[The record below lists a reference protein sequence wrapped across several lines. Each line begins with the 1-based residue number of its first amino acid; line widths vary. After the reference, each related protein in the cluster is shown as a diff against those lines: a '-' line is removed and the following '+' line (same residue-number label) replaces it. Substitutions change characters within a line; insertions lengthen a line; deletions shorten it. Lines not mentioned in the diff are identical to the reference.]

1 MSASSES
8 SAPSLS
14 PGAEWR
20 AEALSVLV
28 ALWNRRGVVGVE
40 DVESVVPDGAAE
52 LDLRDLIAELSAA
65 GVEITIEEGDRYGPA
80 GASVLSRYYRD
91 IGQGKLL
98 DAAGERILARRQ
110 RQGVMRRVRAVSR
123 TVAGADAA
131 VAVCRAAAA
140 GQCPVS
146 DVVVDEVG
154 KRGRP
159 ALAVAAGRAQAAID
173 ACVLAET
180 KLACRAGSRSVVSG
194 RARVRMSQAVQ
205 ALGLS
210 VAGIDQMVLAV
221 KRALHAAR
229 VFEGQRLLRVG
240 SGGRRCSRRRASFS
254 RLLQGLD
261 SAAFLEAAERRAE
274 QGAAG
279 AEVARRKLI
288 EMNLRLVISFAKRMY
303 RPDLGVSFPD
313 LVQEGNLGLMKAV
326 ERFDPAQG
334 RFSTYA
340 AWWIR
345 QAMKRAVSET
355 GRTVRIPVHV
365 QERLADV
372 LAIESELSRQGGWR
386 PAAAEVAGKM
396 GVDPDVVERLRTMP
410 RQSVSLDQPVW
421 SSDEESEAWGAR
433 LRDAD
438 ALDPEREARGR
449 EFRKMLR
456 RVMRLELAEVE
467 QAALCRRFGLTELE
481 DPDGARMLQRLTR
494 ERVRRLEVRALKKLQ
509 ASAHAEPLRDF
520 LGPDAFAVAAGG

>member
-1 MSASSES
+1 MFAGSES

-14 PGAEWR
+14 AGAEWR
-20 AEALSVLV
+20 GQALCALV
-28 ALWNRRGVVGVE
+28 ALWKRRGLVGVE

-52 LDLRDLIAELSAA
+52 FDLRELIADLSAA

-110 RQGVMRRVRAVSR
+110 RQGVMRLVRAVSR
-123 TVAGADAA
+123 TVAGAAAA
-131 VAVCRAAAA
+131 VAACRAAAA
-140 GQCPVS
+140 GECPVA

-159 ALAVAAGRAQAAID
+159 ALAVAAWRAEAAVD
-173 ACVLAET
+173 ACVLAEA
-180 KLACRAGSRSVVSG
+180 KVACRPGPRSLVSG

-210 VAGIDQMVLAV
+210 PGGVDHMVSAV

-229 VFEGQRLLRVG
+229 LVEAQRLVRVRA
-240 SGGRRCSRRRASFS
+240 GGRRCSRRGASFHG
-254 RLLQGLD
+254 LLRGFD
-261 SAAFLEAAERRAE
+261 SAGFLAAAEQRAE

-279 AEVARRKLI
+279 AEVARGKLI

-303 RPDLGVSFPD
+303 RSDLGVSFPD
-313 LVQEGNLGLMKAV
+313 LIQEGNIGLMKAV
-326 ERFDPAQG
+326 ERFDPEQG

-355 GRTVRIPVHV
+355 GRPVRIPVHV

-372 LAIESELSRQGGWR
+372 LAIEAELSRQGGWR
-386 PAAAEVAGKM
+386 PAAAEVAGQM

-410 RQSVSLDQPVW
+410 RHAVSLDQPVW
-421 SSDEESEAWGAR
+421 ASDEESEAWGAR
-433 LRDAD
+433 LPDAD
-438 ALDPEREARGR
+438 ALDPERETRGR
-449 EFRKMLR
+449 EFRKMLWA
-456 RVMRLELAEVE
+456 VMRLELADVE
-467 QAALCRRFGLTELE
+467 QAALCRRFGLADLE

-494 ERVRRLEVRALKKLQ
+494 ERVRRLEVRALRKLQ
-509 ASAHAEPLRDF
+509 ASAHVEHLRDF
-520 LGPDAFAVAAGG
+520 LGPAAFAVAAAG